1 MRMIFKVDLGI
12 YLPIKPIFIMDFG
25 IWGPDVPL
33 KCLFTYSGG
42 PKKIQNGPTISTNL
56 DKDASFG

>member
-25 IWGPDVPL
+25 FWGPDVPL
-33 KCLFTYSGG
+33 KCLLPTLEAPRRSKTG
-42 PKKIQNGPTISTNL
+42 PQSAQI
-56 DKDASFG
+56 

>member
-25 IWGPDVPL
+25 FWGLDVPL

-42 PKKIQNGPTISTNL
+42 PRRSKTGPQSAQI
-56 DKDASFG
+56 